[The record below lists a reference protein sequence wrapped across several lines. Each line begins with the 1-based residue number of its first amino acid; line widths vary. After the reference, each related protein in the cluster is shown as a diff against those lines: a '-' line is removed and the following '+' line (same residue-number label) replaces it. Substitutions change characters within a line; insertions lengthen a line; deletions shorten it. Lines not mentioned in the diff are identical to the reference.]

1 MRAARKKGNYMNK
14 ELGINPWLSI
24 WVRPRQTIR
33 ALIQHNPNYRFATLC
48 AFYGFQYLLQASQ
61 FLALGRASS
70 LLVILVLAAILAI
83 PVGYLLF
90 NVASFFYLM
99 LGKLIKGKGSFR
111 HIRTATYWASVP
123 TAVSLV
129 IWAVLILAYGNSL
142 FVPGYEKHL
151 VGVAAT
157 INIIAGIGQL
167 ILGVWGFI
175 IFLHALGEVQGFS
188 AWMALL
194 NVFLAALTVSILL
207 FLVGWGISALT
218 HVT

>member
-1 MRAARKKGNYMNK
+1 MSENTDRRV
-14 ELGINPWLSI
+14 LGCNPWLSM

-33 ALIQHNPNYRFATLC
+33 TLTQHNPNYRFATFC
-48 AFYGFQYLLQASQ
+48 AIYGFQYLLQASQ

-70 LLVILVLAAILAI
+70 LLVILILAAILAI

-90 NVASFFYLM
+90 NVTSFFFFV

-123 TAVSLV
+123 MAVSLV
-129 IWAVLILAYGNSL
+129 IWAGLILCYGNNL

-151 VGVAAT
+151 MGVAAT
-157 INIIAGIGQL
+157 INAVAGIGQL
-167 ILGVWGFI
+167 ILGVWGFV

-194 NVFLAALTVSILL
+194 NVFLSVLTVSILL
-207 FLVGWGISALT
+207 FLVGWVVSTLAT
-218 HVT
+218 